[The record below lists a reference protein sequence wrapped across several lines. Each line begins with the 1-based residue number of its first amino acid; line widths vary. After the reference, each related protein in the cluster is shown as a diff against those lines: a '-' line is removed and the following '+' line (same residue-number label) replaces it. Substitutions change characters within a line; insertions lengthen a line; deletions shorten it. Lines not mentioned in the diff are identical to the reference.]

1 MEIKTNMA
9 SYIEQ
14 ADLCACV
21 TGNMMYDKC
30 RDGRP
35 ASRPAGQ
42 PASRQYTKAGY
53 LRAGHPIM

>member
-21 TGNMMYDKC
+21 TGNMMYDK
-30 RDGRP
+30 RRAESQAGIIPRP
-35 ASRPAGQ
+35 AISGQ
-42 PASRQYTKAGY
+42 GT
-53 LRAGHPIM
+53 LLCNL